1 MLKVKISERLLSD
14 TDKLGYFFAKDRVDT
29 EGIDIENCPT
39 EQVLADF
46 FTNPLQGYLTRRLK
60 AVLIGHAHI
69 STVLETPSATVP
81 GAC

>member
-1 MLKVKISERLLSD
+1 MLKVKISERLLLSD

-46 FTNPLQGYLTRRLK
+46 FTNPLQGSLF
-60 AVLIGHAHI
+60 G
-69 STVLETPSATVP
+69 
-81 GAC
+81 

>member
-1 MLKVKISERLLSD
+1 MPSIMLKVKISERLLLSD

-46 FTNPLQGYLTRRLK
+46 FTNPLQGSLF
-60 AVLIGHAHI
+60 G
-69 STVLETPSATVP
+69 
-81 GAC
+81 

>member
-46 FTNPLQGYLTRRLK
+46 FTNPLQGSLF
-60 AVLIGHAHI
+60 G
-69 STVLETPSATVP
+69 
-81 GAC
+81 

>member
-1 MLKVKISERLLSD
+1 MPSIMLKVKISERLLSD

-46 FTNPLQGYLTRRLK
+46 FYEP
-60 AVLIGHAHI
+60 
-69 STVLETPSATVP
+69 TPRKSFRMTP
-81 GAC
+81 ESRSHGRCT